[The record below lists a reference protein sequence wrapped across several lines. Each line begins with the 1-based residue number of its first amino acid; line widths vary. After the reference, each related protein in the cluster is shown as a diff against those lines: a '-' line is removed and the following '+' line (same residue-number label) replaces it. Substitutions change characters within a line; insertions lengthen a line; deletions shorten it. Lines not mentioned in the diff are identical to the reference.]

1 MPFGIKPVCSSC
13 KVTTSTL
20 WRKGA
25 QGEILCNSCGLKQN
39 ANGGKDNGQN
49 GSANAGSKNG
59 NGNGI
64 GSHGSNSTSGGPVLR
79 KSARIKPA
87 KSKVQAAAKA
97 LSTKGKSRRIIFKKS
112 QPIKAPRSVATVV
125 TGDSIF
131 HDGQYYQVGDIVS
144 LVDHDGGV
152 FYAQL
157 RGFMCDQYN
166 EKSAVITWLLPT
178 QHSPRDRFDPSTYI
192 LGPEEDIPRKMEY
205 MEFVC
210 HAPSDYFL
218 AKNTPYPTRPKET
231 DLCFIWTSVGPEI
244 RMVPSVDE
252 IFGVKDEEDL
262 VVLSPEPLPVSGPKS
277 SKDKEGKEKDKEKH
291 REDRRSIKM
300 EID

>member
-49 GSANAGSKNG
+49 GGANVGSKNG
-59 NGNGI
+59 NGNGN
-64 GSHGSNSTSGGPVLR
+64 GNHSNSHGAGGPVLR

-87 KSKVQAAAKA
+87 KSKVQAATKA

-131 HDGQYYQVGDIVS
+131 HDGQYFQVGDVVS

-152 FYAQL
+152 YYAQL

-166 EKSAVITWLLPT
+166 EKSAIITWLLPT
-178 QHSPRDRFDPSTYI
+178 QHSTQGRFDPSTYI

-210 HAPSDYFL
+210 HAPSDYFM
-218 AKNTPYPTRPKET
+218 AKNTPYPTQAKET

-244 RMVPSVDE
+244 RAVPSVDE
-252 IFGVKDEEDL
+252 IFGVKDDEE
-262 VVLSPEPLPVSGPKS
+262 VVILPPEPVSASKT
-277 SKDKEGKEKDKEKH
+277 SKDKDGKDKEKN
-291 REDRRSIKM
+291 REERRVVKM
-300 EID
+300 EIE